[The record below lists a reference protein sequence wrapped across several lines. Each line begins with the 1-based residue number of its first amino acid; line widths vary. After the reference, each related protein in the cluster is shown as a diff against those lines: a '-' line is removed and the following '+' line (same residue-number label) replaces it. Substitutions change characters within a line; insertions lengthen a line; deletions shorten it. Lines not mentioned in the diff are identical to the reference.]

1 VVDKAINAVGKL
13 GFVDAIATFP
23 VLFYDERAGVVIF
36 QFPPLKSN
44 IAAFR
49 RRGQ

>member
-1 VVDKAINAVGKL
+1 
-13 GFVDAIATFP
+13 

-49 RRGQ
+49 RRE